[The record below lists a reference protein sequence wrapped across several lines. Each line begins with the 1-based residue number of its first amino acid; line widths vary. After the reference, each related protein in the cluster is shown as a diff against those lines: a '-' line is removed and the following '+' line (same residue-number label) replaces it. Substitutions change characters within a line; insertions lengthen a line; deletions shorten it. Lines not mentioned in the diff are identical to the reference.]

1 MKIKLI
7 DREIG
12 IAQSFAL
19 RSVDSSA
26 GHYRSRQQFNREKIT
41 HDIFVGKA
49 SEIGVSRILREQLGL
64 SISTPD
70 FGVYEAKHKN
80 YNADLTFKINEGNVV
95 GGIHVKSQHSNS
107 AARFG
112 LSWCF
117 QKTDPLI
124 LNPEK
129 LDYLV
134 LCVLNSPDEVEI
146 KGILKAESAKGIY
159 AEPVKE
165 ALRKTKT
172 VLYYKDIHIKLLEEG
187 VAGLAYYGKRTRSIC
202 ERVLCGASGDFELQ
216 DSIG

>member
-1 MKIKLI
+1 MKIKLT

-12 IAQSFAL
+12 IAQNFAL
-19 RSVDSSA
+19 KSVDSNA
-26 GHYRSRQQFNREKIT
+26 GHYRTRQQFNREKIMF
-41 HDIFVGKA
+41 DIFVGKA
-49 SEIGVSRILREQLGL
+49 SEIGVSKILREQLGL
-64 SISTPD
+64 SVSTPD

-80 YNADLTFKINEGNVV
+80 YNADLTFKTNEGSAV

-124 LNPEK
+124 LSPEK

-134 LCVLNSPDEVEI
+134 LCVLNSPDEVEV
-146 KGILKAESAKGIY
+146 KGILKAKSAKGIY

-172 VLYYKDIHIKLLEEG
+172 VLYHKDIPVELLEEG
-187 VAGLAYYGKRTRSIC
+187 TMGLAYYGKRVRSVI
-202 ERVLCGASGDFELQ
+202 
-216 DSIG
+216 